1 MLTVKA
7 EWELESPAPYL
18 RAPFTEKFWKQQENS
33 GGRESA
39 KASEENFKNQREHR
53 KEKESQQSEQGEQ
66 PQSEYN
72 GKIRS
77 NIQQRNKTGQ
87 RKIQEGELAI
97 ATLYQ
102 QNKEKIQGHHH
113 IFHPGFGKHVQA

>member
-1 MLTVKA
+1 M
-7 EWELESPAPYL
+7 
-18 RAPFTEKFWKQQENS
+18 
-33 GGRESA
+33 A

-53 KEKESQQSEQGEQ
+53 KEKESQQSERGEP

-77 NIQQRNKTGQ
+77 NTQQRNKTGQ

-97 ATLYQ
+97 VTLYQ

-113 IFHPGFGKHVQA
+113 IFNPGLGSMCRPKILSE